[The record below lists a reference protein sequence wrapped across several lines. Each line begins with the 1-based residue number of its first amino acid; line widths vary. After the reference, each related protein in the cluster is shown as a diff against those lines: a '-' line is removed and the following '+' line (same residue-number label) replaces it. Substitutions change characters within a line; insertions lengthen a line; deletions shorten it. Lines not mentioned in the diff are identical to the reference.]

1 MFEMAEIKACFP
13 EKIGERALAVIECF
27 EEIPCNP
34 CSTVCPFKAIRI
46 GADINARPRI
56 DWSLCN
62 GCGICVYSCPGQAIK
77 LVQRKGER
85 CLFKIPHEFLPRPE
99 MGEVWHAVDRLGK
112 TIGEAVIENVSASIR
127 QDKTLLVTVAVDAN
141 LLYDFAGIR
150 KK

>member
-1 MFEMAEIKACFP
+1 
-13 EKIGERALAVIECF
+13 
-27 EEIPCNP
+27 
-34 CSTVCPFKAIRI
+34 
-46 GADINARPRI
+46 
-56 DWSLCN
+56 
-62 GCGICVYSCPGQAIK
+62 
-77 LVQRKGER
+77 
-85 CLFKIPHEFLPRPE
+85 